1 MMISI
6 KVKSESGILPEY
18 ETPGSAGVDLRAHIK
33 EPVTLQ
39 PGERALIATGLKM
52 EIPAGCEGQIR
63 ARSGLAVR
71 HGIALVNGV
80 GTIDSD
86 YRGEIKIAL
95 INLGEEDFV
104 IENGDRIAQM
114 VFSTYER
121 AAFEISDEL
130 SETERSIGG
139 FGHTGTK

>member
-1 MMISI
+1 MINI
-6 KVKSESGILPEY
+6 KVKSESGALPEY

-33 EPVTLQ
+33 EPVTLK
-39 PGERALIATGLKM
+39 PGKSALIATGLKM
-52 EIPAGCEGQIR
+52 EIPEGYEGQIR

-104 IENGDRIAQM
+104 VEDGDRIAQM
-114 VFSTYER
+114 VFSSYER
-121 AAFEISDEL
+121 AAFEISREL